1 MATGIVSLA
10 SHFLGMDLIARAL
23 LGINVIAYSV
33 LWILTLARLTRY
45 RSEFIND
52 LTHHAR
58 GMTFLTQVA
67 GTCVLGS
74 QFATLTSLMFVAEGL
89 WLFGL
94 ALWLLLIYTFF
105 TVVTIREPKPALEN
119 GINGAWLLVVVSTE
133 SLCVLGTSV
142 AARLAATQLVLLIS
156 LSAYLLGGMLYL
168 SFITLILYR
177 WIFFGLK
184 PEQLVPSYWI
194 NMGAVA
200 IATLAGSGLLLASR
214 LWNFLQGLA
223 PFLTGLTLFFWATAT
238 WWIPLLVIVGIWRH
252 GVRRVALTY
261 DPQYWSMVFPL
272 GMYTTATF
280 MFAKATGL
288 TFLDAIPAVFIY
300 VALSAWLITFVGM
313 VTHLMRLTMRPNQKL
328 G

>member
-1 MATGIVSLA
+1 
-10 SHFLGMDLIARAL
+10 
-23 LGINVIAYSV
+23 VIAYSV

-45 RSEFIND
+45 RSEFISD

-58 GMTFLTQVA
+58 GATFLTQVA

-105 TVVTIREPKPALEN
+105 VVVTIREPKPALEN
-119 GINGAWLLVVVSTE
+119 GINGAWLLVIVSTE

-142 AARLAATQLVLLIS
+142 ATSVVAIQLVLLIS

-261 DPQYWSMVFPL
+261 DPQY
-272 GMYTTATF
+272 
-280 MFAKATGL
+280 
-288 TFLDAIPAVFIY
+288 
-300 VALSAWLITFVGM
+300 
-313 VTHLMRLTMRPNQKL
+313 
-328 G
+328 

>member
-58 GMTFLTQVA
+58 GVTFLTQVA

-184 PEQLVPSYWI
+184 PEELVPSYWI

-238 WWIPLLVIVGIWRH
+238 WWIPFLVIVGIWRH

-280 MFAKATGL
+280 MLAKATGL
-288 TFLDAIPAVFIY
+288 TFLDVIPAIFIY
-300 VALSAWLITFVGM
+300 VALAAWLITFVGM
-313 VTHLMRLTMRPNQKL
+313 AAHLVRLTTRPDQESR
-328 G
+328 